1 MRRLELAAAAA
12 LAAALAACSPAATPD
27 APDVPAAA
35 AASATPSPTEAP
47 TAAPAPEWDGE
58 RLPEPTGPHAA
69 GHRLYT
75 LVDTAREEIHT
86 GAADDPREL
95 TLDVWYPADAAAGA
109 APGAYLDERLAE
121 AMGLDEAANAS
132 LGHAIEAAPLA
143 DTGGPV
149 PVLIFSQGFMAMPTV
164 YAALA
169 QDLASHGYAVAA
181 VSHPYADEV
190 ALVGEG
196 EEVAEFPGDAA
207 FLAALDP
214 RDPYGAE
221 LYLNWLPDTTFA
233 IQQLSRL
240 NDEDF
245 EGQLDLDRLGFFG
258 HSFGGGAAA
267 ELCRILAERCAG
279 AINFDGSHPP
289 RLQELGV
296 AAPYLYVAASRGG
309 TAESSEVRGAY
320 EAAQADAFL
329 AEIDGATHQ
338 AFGDG
343 YYLRAA
349 QGNLDDVAAQARY
362 GSVAPERMVEIV
374 RGLSRAFFDIYLR
387 GEAGRSVEEESAR
400 YEEVGLEI
408 KQPAG

>member
-1 MRRLELAAAAA
+1 MRRLALTAAAA
-12 LAAALAACSPAATPD
+12 LVAALAACSPAAPAASPNTPE
-27 APDVPAAA
+27 PAAA
-35 AASATPSPTEAP
+35 TSTP
-47 TAAPAPEWDGE
+47 APADTPASEPEWDGA
-58 RLPEPTGPHAA
+58 RLPAPTGPYAA

-75 LVDTAREEIHT
+75 LVDTAREERHT
-86 GAADDPREL
+86 DAAGDPREL
-95 TLDVWYPADAAAGA
+95 TLDVWYPADAGADA
-109 APGAYLDERLAE
+109 APGPYLDERLAG
-121 AMGLDEAANAS
+121 AMGLDEAANTW
-132 LGHAIEAAPLA
+132 LGHAVEAAPLA
-143 DTGGPV
+143 DTGGTV

-190 ALVGEG
+190 ALVAEG
-196 EEVAEFPGDAA
+196 EEVAPFPGDAA

-221 LYLNWLPDTTFA
+221 LYLNWLPDATFA
-233 IQQLSRL
+233 IQQLNRL

-245 EGQLDLDRLGFFG
+245 GGRLDLDRLGFFG
-258 HSFGGGAAA
+258 HSFGGGASA

-289 RLQELGV
+289 RLQELGMP
-296 AAPYLYVAASRGG
+296 APYLYVAASRAG
-309 TAESSEVRGAY
+309 TAESPEVRRVY
-320 EAAQADAFL
+320 EGVQADAFL

-343 YYLRAA
+343 YFLRAA
-349 QGNLDDVAAQARY
+349 QGSLDDDAAQARY
-362 GSVAPERMVEIV
+362 GSVEPERMVEIV
-374 RGLSRAFFDIYLR
+374 RGLSRAFFDAYLR
-387 GEAGRSVEEESAR
+387 GEAGRSVEEEAAR
-400 YEEVGLEI
+400 YEEVELEM